1 MKEWVTEGSF
11 PPPKKKENEE
21 VQSRNSPSGSV
32 FDQMEIKDDILM
44 VQLKREETA
53 NVVTLLPR
61 VYRDTVLTMLHNDRT
76 AGHLGVA
83 RTKERVLERFY
94 WPTVEKDVREHC
106 ETCIQCQ
113 RRSHPTPL
121 RQAGFRTEICSRPF
135 ERVALDITEMPMSS
149 KGNKY
154 ALVVMDYFTKYVQV
168 YPMPDQTAQTVSGVC
183 WT

>member
-1 MKEWVTEGSF
+1 MKKYNREI
-11 PPPKKKENEE
+11 
-21 VQSRNSPSGSV
+21 RRLARL
-32 FDQMEIKDDILM
+32 FDQMEINDDILM

-61 VYRDTVLTMLHNDRT
+61 IYRDTVLTMLHNDRT

-83 RTKERVLERFY
+83 RTKRVLERFY

-106 ETCIQCQ
+106 ETFIQCQ

-121 RQAGFRTEICSRPF
+121 RQTGFRTEICSRPF

-168 YPMPDQTAQTVSGVC
+168 YPMPDQTAQIVSGANC